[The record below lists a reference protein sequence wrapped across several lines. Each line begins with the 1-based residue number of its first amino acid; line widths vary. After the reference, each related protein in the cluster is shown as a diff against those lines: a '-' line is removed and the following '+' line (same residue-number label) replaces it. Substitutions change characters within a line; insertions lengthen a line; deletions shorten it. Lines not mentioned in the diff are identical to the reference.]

1 MNRTTTKKKMAF
13 SLMRLITIFALAFVV
28 SSAMASEFNVTLDM
42 TGDVSTAGGLQLVHP
57 GTSLVVTV
65 KFDRAVVF
73 AASKAFVT
81 TYDEDG
87 DSLGFPAAT
96 SAPATASKE
105 IALTIP
111 VTAAVAKVN
120 IKIAKGIASADPINA
135 DTSKEGNWDIYLV
148 NGLRSPIRP
157 LPLSP
162 LVAADEVPPTVY
174 FIEIADNPLLPVT
187 ADTVQVIITLSEMPR
202 AFTKDHVSVSNA
214 THDGPVALEVIP
226 ETDNMPSTGHDG
238 KLYPYV
244 LTITPKYENTNDI
257 VVKVKAFEDTALPT
271 PNRYTP
277 PSIEAGYRKGT
288 DKLAVKVNTE
298 VLTAKNGG
306 SEVVSG
312 QDTTIPTTVADA
324 ATADTTPTATTT
336 TPAATEAAPIATT
349 EKAPAVDTS
358 VPIPEEGQIYISEIM
373 FAGGG
378 SLPQWIEIS
387 NGSRSEQVNL
397 NGWTLTVENTAVD
410 ADVFVGSKAT
420 FTIPEGMK
428 INPSGQNDTPSTVLV
443 VTEQGRTNL
452 GGWMADGQVI
462 NLWTEQQLE
471 LFRLD
476 IFKRRYSLLSDMAFK
491 ITLAPPAALI
501 ITPAAADATDVV
513 GNLGADGAAAWALP
527 IAEGHARS
535 SIIRRHVAG
544 SVGPAGP
551 KDGEMMESWVLA
563 SDTNFGKPM
572 HLSAHS
578 YYGLPIDVGTPGF
591 RAGGALPVELS
602 HFRPERRKDT
612 GAVVIT
618 WSTQS
623 ELNNAGFFI
632 KRSRQRE
639 GEFKVINATMIPGA
653 GTTSEKQSYTYEDT
667 TAQPNVVY
675 YYQIEDVSLDGNR
688 QTLTRGIRLKGYIG
702 AAGKA
707 TTLWGELKR
716 TN

>member
-1 MNRTTTKKKMAF
+1 MLSKDMAF
-13 SLMRLITIFALAFVV
+13 LLMRLITIFALIFVAP
-28 SSAMASEFNVTLDM
+28 SAMASEFGVSLDT
-42 TGDVSTAGGLQLVHP
+42 TGDVSSAGGLQLAHP

-73 AASKAFVT
+73 AASNAFVT

-96 SAPATASKE
+96 STPATASQE

-120 IKIAKGIASADPINA
+120 IKIAKGIASADPIND

-148 NGLRSPIRP
+148 NGFRSPIRP

-162 LVAADEVPPTVY
+162 VVVADGVPPTVY
-174 FIEIADNPLLPVT
+174 SIERVDNPLLPVT

-214 THDGPVALEVIP
+214 THDGPVALEAIP

-244 LTITPKYENTNDI
+244 LTITPKYENKNGI

-277 PSIEAGYRKGT
+277 PSTETGYRKGT
-288 DKLAVKVNTE
+288 DKLAIKVDTE
-298 VLTAKNGG
+298 VLTAKTEGF
-306 SEVVSG
+306 EVPTVKTTRVVDEKAKAEAT
-312 QDTTIPTTVADA
+312 QTVTDAVTTIA
-324 ATADTTPTATTT
+324 
-336 TPAATEAAPIATT
+336 EAVKVEVP
-349 EKAPAVDTS
+349 DTS
-358 VPIPEEGQIYISEIM
+358 VMIPKDGQIYISEIM

-378 SLPQWIEIS
+378 TLPQWIEIS
-387 NGSRSEQVNL
+387 NGSRTEQVNL
-397 NGWTLTVENTAVD
+397 SGWTLKVENATAD
-410 ADVFVGSKAT
+410 ATVKVKSKLRILDGT
-420 FTIPEGMK
+420 R
-428 INPSGQNDTPSTVLV
+428 INPSGQHDTPSTLLIVAK
-443 VTEQGRTNL
+443 QGRNNL
-452 GGWMADGQVI
+452 EGSMAERQVI
-462 NLWTEQQLE
+462 NL
-471 LFRLD
+471 D
-476 IFKRRYSLLSDMAFK
+476 IFRSRPRYVLLSDMAFR
-491 ITLAPPAALI
+491 ITLAPPTRPI
-501 ITPAAADATDVV
+501 VSEWAAARDVV
-513 GNLGADGAAAWALP
+513 GNLVDDGTAAWALP
-527 IAEGHARS
+527 MNESGGRS
-535 SIIRRHVAG
+535 SIIRKHVPG
-544 SVGPAGP
+544 SMGSAKP

-563 SDTNFGKPM
+563 SDMSLVQPM
-572 HLSAHS
+572 RLSAHS
-578 YYGLPIDVGTPGF
+578 YYGFPTDIGTPGF

-602 HFRPERRKDT
+602 HFHPARDKVTD
-612 GAVVIT
+612 AVVIT

-632 KRSRQRE
+632 KRSQQRD
-639 GEFKVINATMIPGA
+639 GVFQVINATMIAGA
-653 GTTSEKQSYTYEDT
+653 GTTSEKQFYTYTDT

-688 QTLTRGIRLKGYIG
+688 QTLTRGIRLKGHVG
-702 AAGKA
+702 VAGKL
-707 TTLWGELKR
+707 TVLWGELKR